1 MALRIELEEDALKH
15 YWGDAVRQLLI
26 TGAVAGM
33 LASPFF
39 PDLFGPGLLFNIGAV
54 LVIVGFAALTSPYKR
69 WVIMGDAVIAGV
81 GVILFGGSA
90 VLSYGPLGLAA
101 SVVALGLGL
110 VFLSAFYFAVKTL
123 RAMQV
128 GQIETDESREEDLL
142 AEREMEDER
151 PLFTDDD
158 ESAPLE
164 EYAPHRAHH
173 HESFEDRAERVLSR
187 HGGHM
192 PVGDITDEAPREEF
206 SD

>member
-1 MALRIELEEDALKH
+1 MALRVELEEGALKH

-33 LASPFF
+33 LVSPFF

-54 LVIVGFAALTSPYKR
+54 LVIVGFAALTNPYKR

-81 GVILFGGSA
+81 GVVLFGGSA
-90 VLSYGPLGLAA
+90 VLSYGTLGIMATL
-101 SVVALGLGL
+101 VALGLGL

-123 RAMQV
+123 RAMHV
-128 GQIETDESREEDLL
+128 GQIEPDESREEDE
-142 AEREMEDER
+142 ERAVMRDEYMH
-151 PLFTDDD
+151 PLRDD
-158 ESAPLE
+158 EPSGYHSGEPRH
-164 EYAPHRAHH
+164 YTQ
-173 HESFEDRAERVLSR
+173 HETQDDREDTELMR

-192 PVGDITDEAPREEF
+192 PAGDITDEAPREEF

>member
-1 MALRIELEEDALKH
+1 MPLRVELEEDALKH

-81 GVILFGGSA
+81 GVILFGASA

-101 SVVALGLGL
+101 SVVSLGLGL
-110 VFLSAFYFAVKTL
+110 VFLAAFYFAVKTL
-123 RAMQV
+123 RAMHV
-128 GQIETDESREEDLL
+128 GQIETDESREEELH
-142 AEREMEDER
+142 AELEDER
-151 PLFTDDD
+151 PLFAGD
-158 ESAPLE
+158 EEAELVE
-164 EYAPHRAHH
+164 EYAPHRANHR
-173 HESFEDRAERVLSR
+173 HESFEDRAEQMLSR
-187 HGGHM
+187 YGGHM
-192 PVGDITDEAPREEF
+192 PVGDITDEAPKEEHT
-206 SD
+206 D

>member
-1 MALRIELEEDALKH
+1 MALHVELEEDALKH

-54 LVIVGFAALTSPYKR
+54 LIIVGFAALTNPYKR

-101 SVVALGLGL
+101 STVALGLGL
-110 VFLSAFYFAVKTL
+110 VFLAAFYFAMKTL
-123 RAMQV
+123 RAMLMQ
-128 GQIETDESREEDLL
+128 QIETDEAVEEKEDQEAVHEEHVRPLYDDTPSEDRDGELRHYTQRETQDDREETEL
-142 AEREMEDER
+142 A
-151 PLFTDDD
+151 
-158 ESAPLE
+158 
-164 EYAPHRAHH
+164 
-173 HESFEDRAERVLSR
+173 R